1 MRVKSGKGKKCRF
14 LADWGGIRPP
24 ESPSKRFKRSGGYL
38 STPQEQPQQPASQET
53 PQATGPQAVQYPFE
67 PCRFRPGGPNREFV
81 APPGALAGRKPG
93 LSFAILDDVAYRISD
108 NAAADALQQARRT
121 LFTTIYEQE
130 QKRA

>member
-1 MRVKSGKGKKCRF
+1 MNLSSNSNIGVVT
-14 LADWGGIRPP
+14 GG
-24 ESPSKRFKRSGGYL
+24 RSYL
-38 STPQEQPQQPASQET
+38 
-53 PQATGPQAVQYPFE
+53 
-67 PCRFRPGGPNREFV
+67 
-81 APPGALAGRKPG
+81 KPG